1 MAIEIVGIEIGDYVA
16 IAALTVSMFTFWF
29 GYVKSKKSE
38 QFQIAREIM
47 MLIEEKQER
56 MYELM
61 KVKDSLELLKLINS
75 IGGSINYFTYLIDN
89 DEIRDIT
96 LLSFYLPGF
105 SLVLNKYD
113 DLVSSLDAPQD
124 FKKGVIS
131 NLRATDANVKK
142 RIPLK
147 PQGWENM

>member
-1 MAIEIVGIEIGDYVA
+1 
-16 IAALTVSMFTFWF
+16 
-29 GYVKSKKSE
+29 
-38 QFQIAREIM
+38 